1 MAVNYISLPDL
12 ETDLALIEEL
22 KEVIEDNITPNLF
35 YGLTNPYGLKPTFI
49 FKGSEDCSTFYLE
62 DVTSY
67 TIWTGS
73 KYIVYDENKTTLNV
87 TYFYR
92 TACGDI
98 IDCSSEPMAVHGK
111 LSFENT
117 HGDGEYCVSIEV
129 TYTEPPGRDTPEI
142 VYTTTVEK
150 CLVQNCCQ
158 NKVINLKKE
167 IADCMASLSCKI
179 NEFKCLGRNYVKLT
193 SRYLKMSNLLWV
205 MDNTCTSCDDYQNLK
220 CLFKKI

>member
-12 ETDLALIEEL
+12 GTELALIADEISIIEE
-22 KEVIEDNITPNLF
+22 NITPDVFNL
-35 YGLTNPYGLKPTFI
+35 LKPTFI

-67 TIWTGS
+67 TVWDGS
-73 KYIVYDENKTTLNV
+73 KYIYLDENKAALNV

-98 IDCSSEPMAVHGK
+98 IDCSSEPMTVHGK
-111 LSFENT
+111 LSFENIY
-117 HGDGEYCVSIEV
+117 GDGEYCVSIEV
-129 TYTEPPGRDTPEI
+129 TYTEPPERFTPEI
-142 VYTTTVEK
+142 VYTTTVEE
-150 CLVQNCCQ
+150 CLTQNCCL
-158 NKVINLKKE
+158 NSLNDLRKE
-167 IADCMASLSCKI
+167 IADCMAAFSCKI
-179 NEFKCLGRNYVKLT
+179 NEFKCIGRNYVKLT

-205 MDNTCTSCDDYQNLK
+205 IDHTDSSCSDYENLK

>member
-12 ETDLALIEEL
+12 GTDLALIEEL
-22 KEVIEDNITPNLF
+22 KVVIERDITFDVFNE
-35 YGLTNPYGLKPTFI
+35 LKPTFI

-67 TIWTGS
+67 TVLVDG
-73 KYIVYDENKTTLNV
+73 KYFYFDENKTSLNV

-92 TACGDI
+92 TSCGDI
-98 IDCSSEPMAVHGK
+98 IDCSSEPMTVHGK

-117 HGDGEYCVSIEV
+117 YGDGEYCVSIEV
-129 TYTEPPGRDTPEI
+129 TYTEPPVRDTPEI
-142 VYTTTVEK
+142 VYTTTVEE

-158 NKVINLKKE
+158 NKVIDLRKE
-167 IADCMASLSCKI
+167 IANCMALLSCKI
-179 NEFKCLGRNYVKLT
+179 NKYKCIGRSYVNLT
-193 SRYLKMSNLLWV
+193 SKYLKMSNLLWV
-205 MDNTCTSCDDYQNLK
+205 MDNTKSSCSDYDSFA